1 MIYKTITADEADEM
15 FGLSTELI
23 DDYKEMEKYDNAY
36 IWTYADGDDGTYICS
51 GYHFVNRIGYYLSQ
65 KPVPDNE
72 MYEICVSRD
81 VECELCGSANAETE
95 EEIDTKCGNCLGD
108 GYRTEWY

>member
-1 MIYKTITADEADEM
+1 MNYKTITIEEAEEM
-15 FGLSTELI
+15 FGLSAELI
-23 DDYKEMEKYDNAY
+23 DDFSEIGNYEDDH

-51 GYHFVNRIGYYLSQ
+51 GYHVVNRIGYYVSE
-65 KPVPDNE
+65 KPVPNDT

-81 VECELCGSANAETE
+81 VECELCGSANGEPDE
-95 EEIDTKCGNCLGD
+95 SCGNCLGE